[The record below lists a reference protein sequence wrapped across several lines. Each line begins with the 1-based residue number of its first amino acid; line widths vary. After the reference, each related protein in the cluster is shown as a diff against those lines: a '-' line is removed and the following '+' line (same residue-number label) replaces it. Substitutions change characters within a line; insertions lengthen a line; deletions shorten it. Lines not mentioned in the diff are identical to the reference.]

1 MFSLLVSIIG
11 EMTNII
17 YNFELTEFSLLGNWD
32 ARPIPPMARNTSM
45 MYAAYPH
52 AIWYCIEKDSRLLAR
67 TGVTI
72 RPMETKVCAS
82 PLVAP
87 KDRLLGEA
95 AVIYI

>member
-1 MFSLLVSIIG
+1 
-11 EMTNII
+11 
-17 YNFELTEFSLLGNWD
+17 
-32 ARPIPPMARNTSM
+32 M

-52 AIWYCIEKDSRLLAR
+52 AIWYCIEKDSKLLAR

-87 KDRLLGEA
+87 KDRLLGDA